1 MSPIRNCYNSTCYQ
15 KQLLF
20 TYRSA
25 SKSLLVAPAASK
37 VDDRYTKQII
47 LLSHLRGGEREG
59 AGESRWEE
67 KDERL
72 GEERLVIAT
81 IILEYACPAGN
92 AMSAVVQSEV
102 ENMC

>member
-37 VDDRYTKQII
+37 VDDRYTKQIS
-47 LLSHLRGGEREG
+47 LLSHLRGGGEG
-59 AGESRWEE
+59 AVESRWEE

-81 IILEYACPAGN
+81 IILENACPAGN

>member
-1 MSPIRNCYNSTCYQ
+1 MIDTQNRSFFYH
-15 KQLLF
+15 
-20 TYRSA
+20 TYG
-25 SKSLLVAPAASK
+25 
-37 VDDRYTKQII
+37 
-47 LLSHLRGGEREG
+47 GGEREG

-81 IILEYACPAGN
+81 IILENACPAGN

>member
-1 MSPIRNCYNSTCYQ
+1 MTLP
-15 KQLLF
+15 
-20 TYRSA
+20 
-25 SKSLLVAPAASK
+25 VE
-37 VDDRYTKQII
+37 
-47 LLSHLRGGEREG
+47 GERKEWRTEG
-59 AGESRWEE
+59 ETRERAGGESRWEE

-81 IILEYACPAGN
+81 IILENACPAGN